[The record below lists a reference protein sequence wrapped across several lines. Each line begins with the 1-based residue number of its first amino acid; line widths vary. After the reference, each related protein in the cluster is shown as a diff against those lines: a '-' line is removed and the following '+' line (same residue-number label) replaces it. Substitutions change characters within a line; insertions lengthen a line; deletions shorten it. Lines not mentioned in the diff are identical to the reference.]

1 MRSVQYHK
9 MPEHMRKALIHIVH
23 DVKDLDHRDQ
33 LLKDK
38 TGLLLALEV
47 DDHDDHRL
55 VYSIIDEEQ
64 FTIWSLS
71 L

>member
-23 DVKDLDHRDQ
+23 DVKDLDHKDQ

-38 TGLLLALEV
+38 TGLSLALEV
-47 DDHDDHRL
+47 DDHGNQSL
-55 VYSIIDEEQ
+55 VYSIVDEEQ

>member
-1 MRSVQYHK
+1 MRSIQYHK
-9 MPEHMRKALIHIVH
+9 MPEHMRKALIHVVH

-38 TGLLLALEV
+38 TGLSLALEV
-47 DDHDDHRL
+47 DGHGNQSL
-55 VYSIIDEEQ
+55 VYSIVDEEQ